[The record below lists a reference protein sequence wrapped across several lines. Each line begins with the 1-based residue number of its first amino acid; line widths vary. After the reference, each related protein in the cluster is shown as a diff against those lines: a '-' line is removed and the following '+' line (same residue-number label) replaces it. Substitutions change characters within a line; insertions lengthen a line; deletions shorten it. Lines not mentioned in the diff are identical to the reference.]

1 MYNTGY
7 NDCSQ
12 YMDSAEW
19 LRLSDI
25 LNDWCKLDQ
34 SCKKIKELAILG
46 ACERHEIEYDR
57 NDGKDFDDPVI
68 QLYHRGLLLINKRSF
83 NQWKLKFEN
92 KEQKFNQENKTKS
105 SSSKSFLDALNET
118 DNEYISIESVLDA
131 IHKNIGTQLNINKAV
146 QVLYNAIGQAFT
158 PPTIYKNDDFKGWIP
173 VVLRS
178 EYNGDF
184 MDAPNPTDQAKLET
198 IHYLAK
204 KVVEHKIAKELDDD
218 LPF

>member
-92 KEQKFNQENKTKS
+92 KEQRFNQNNKTNRTS
-105 SSSKSFLDALNET
+105 ESFLDALDET
-118 DNEYISIESVLDA
+118 NSEYISIEDVLDA
-131 IHKNIGTQLNINKAV
+131 IHQNIGTQLNINKAV
-146 QVLYNAIGQAFT
+146 QVLNTAIGRAFS
-158 PPTIYKNDDFKGWIP
+158 PPTTYRKDDFKGWLP
-173 VVLRS
+173 VVLKNAH
-178 EYNGDF
+178 YGDF
-184 MDAPNPTDQAKLET
+184 LDAPNPTDQAKLEI
-198 IHYLAK
+198 IHYLTK
-204 KVVEHKIAKELDDD
+204 KVIEPKIPKDLDDD

>member
-7 NDCSQ
+7 SDCSQ

-34 SCKKIKELAILG
+34 SCKEIKKLAILG

-57 NDGKDFDDPVI
+57 NDGKSFDDPVND
-68 QLYHRGLLLINKRSF
+68 LYGRGLLIINKRSF

-92 KEQKFNQENKTKS
+92 KEQKFNRENKNKGNS
-105 SSSKSFLDALNET
+105 SQSFLDALDQSN
-118 DNEYISIESVLDA
+118 NEYISIEEVLDA
-131 IHKNIGTQLNINKAV
+131 IHRNIGTQHSINKAI
-146 QVLYNAIGQAFT
+146 QVLNTAIGQAFT
-158 PPTIYKNDDFKGWIP
+158 PPIIYKKDDFKGWIP
-173 VVLRS
+173 VVLRN

-184 MDAPNPTDQAKLET
+184 MDAPNPADQAKLET
-198 IHYLAK
+198 IHYLTK
-204 KVVEHKIAKELDDD
+204 KVIEQKITKDLDDD